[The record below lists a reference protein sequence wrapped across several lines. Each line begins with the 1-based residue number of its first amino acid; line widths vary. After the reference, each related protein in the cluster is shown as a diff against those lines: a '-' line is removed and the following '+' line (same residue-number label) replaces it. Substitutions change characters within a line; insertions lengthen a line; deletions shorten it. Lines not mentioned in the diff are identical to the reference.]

1 MLLAQNWTNEN
12 DIDVWKNELIIDLN
26 SILLNLG
33 INVEQININLENEEN
48 DKQLISSIVI
58 QFNKILLMVILMEI
72 ILNTYIIHIYWELAL
87 MRITIL

>member
-1 MLLAQNWTNEN
+1 MLLAQNWTNKN

-58 QFNKILLMVILMEI
+58 EFNK
-72 ILNTYIIHIYWELAL
+72 YC
-87 MRITIL
+87 